1 MVWSVHATP
10 QYRKFSQPLP
20 GQFFPIST
28 LNIIPLNHS
37 ITTKL
42 PHGNADD
49 DRYDGSTPLS
59 CKTLKLLSGLFFL
72 FSLSSSLLRSS
83 VVRSSYSV
91 EGGVVVVVVVA
102 LALPRPVLLPSTSP
116 LPPFPPFLLLLLS
129 PIRPII
135 TNTVVFFLIRSAQP
149 PPLLSLSHRMRLVL
163 PERIRLD

>member
-37 ITTKL
+37 ITSKL

-91 EGGVVVVVVVA
+91 EGGVVVVVVA
-102 LALPRPVLLPSTSP
+102 LALPGPVLLPSTSL
-116 LPPFPPFLLLLLS
+116 LPPFPPFLLPSPFPDSSHNHKHSCLLPDSFSSTS
-129 PIRPII
+129 P
-135 TNTVVFFLIRSAQP
+135 FA
-149 PPLLSLSHRMRLVL
+149 VL
-163 PERIRLD
+163 ESQDAPGSPRAY